1 MACFINLS
9 FINRGI
15 TIIALMNYKWGAKVK
30 VMYIKKSIEN
40 VCNYIKSDNNKEA
53 MILLRDIEA
62 NLVRYDFEI
71 MGNGFLQFA
80 ELYKTKKNRR
90 KAIEMY
96 QKAIIYFRE
105 TNNTDKIAEISKDFE
120 NLIM

>member
-1 MACFINLS
+1 M
-9 FINRGI
+9 
-15 TIIALMNYKWGAKVK
+15 GAKVK

-53 MILLRDIEA
+53 MILLRDIET

>member
-1 MACFINLS
+1 
-9 FINRGI
+9 
-15 TIIALMNYKWGAKVK
+15 
-30 VMYIKKSIEN
+30 
-40 VCNYIKSDNNKEA
+40 
-53 MILLRDIEA
+53 
-62 NLVRYDFEI
+62 

-80 ELYKTKKNRR
+80 ELYKTMKNRR

-96 QKAIIYFRE
+96 LKAIIYFRE

>member
-1 MACFINLS
+1 M
-9 FINRGI
+9 
-15 TIIALMNYKWGAKVK
+15 GAKVK

-62 NLVRYDFEI
+62 NLVRYDIEI

-80 ELYKTKKNRR
+80 ELYKTMKNRR

-96 QKAIIYFRE
+96 QIAIIYFRE

>member
-1 MACFINLS
+1 M
-9 FINRGI
+9 
-15 TIIALMNYKWGAKVK
+15 GAKVK

-71 MGNGFLQFA
+71 MGNGFLQY
-80 ELYKTKKNRR
+80 LL
-90 KAIEMY
+90 
-96 QKAIIYFRE
+96 II
-105 TNNTDKIAEISKDFE
+105 
-120 NLIM
+120 